1 MWRAPPVAIVVR
13 PSKSISQAKNHIY
26 FIDGWIYAKSMAR
39 GTTAHT
45 TARSLTERVYECV
58 RADILA
64 GRFSPGQRLRPTDLA
79 ALNGVSLNVVRE
91 ALNRL
96 AGERLVQASPQ
107 QGFSVVQVSASDLND
122 LTDVREMVETAA
134 LRRSIE
140 HGDLAWESALVAA
153 HHRLANTP
161 LTDED
166 PDQLSDEWMRAHNAF
181 HAATMCACGSP
192 RLVELAA
199 TLGESAAMYRY
210 YSQRYDH
217 GRRDIAGEHR
227 AIFEATI
234 ARDADLACRLHAEH
248 IQRTAEIV
256 TRALAESQVRSD
268 PASA

>member
-1 MWRAPPVAIVVR
+1 MPT
-13 PSKSISQAKNHIY
+13 S
-26 FIDGWIYAKSMAR
+26 
-39 GTTAHT
+39 T
-45 TARSLTERVYECV
+45 TARSLTERVYACL

-79 ALNGVSLNVVRE
+79 AVNGVSLNVVRE

-96 AGERLVQASPQ
+96 AGERLVHASPQ
-107 QGFSVVQVSASDLND
+107 QGFAVVQVSSADLDD
-122 LTDVREMVETAA
+122 LTDVRVLVETAA

-161 LTDED
+161 MTDDD
-166 PDQLSDEWMRAHNAF
+166 PDQLSDEWMHAHNAF

-192 RLVELAA
+192 RLVEIAA
-199 TLGESAAMYRY
+199 ALGESAAMYRY

-217 GRRDIAGEHR
+217 GKRDVAGEHR

-234 ARDADLACRLHAEH
+234 ARDTDLACRLHAEH

-256 TRALAESQVRSD
+256 TQALVDSQLRQN

>member
-1 MWRAPPVAIVVR
+1 M
-13 PSKSISQAKNHIY
+13 
-26 FIDGWIYAKSMAR
+26 
-39 GTTAHT
+39 TTST
-45 TARSLTERVYECV
+45 TARSLTERVYACL

-64 GRFSPGQRLRPTDLA
+64 GRFSPGERLRPTDLA
-79 ALNGVSLNVVRE
+79 AQNGVSLNVVRE

-96 AGERLVQASPQ
+96 AGERLVHASPQ
-107 QGFSVVQVSASDLND
+107 QGFAVVQISAADLED
-122 LTDVREMVETAA
+122 LTDVRVLVETAA

-153 HHRLANTP
+153 HYRLANTP
-161 LTDED
+161 MTDDD
-166 PDQLSDEWMRAHNAF
+166 PDQLSDAWMHAHNAF
-181 HAATMCACGSP
+181 HAATMSACGSP
-192 RLVELAA
+192 RLVEIAA

-210 YSQRYDH
+210 FSQRYDQ
-217 GRRDIAGEHR
+217 GRRDVAGEHR

-256 TRALAESQVRSD
+256 TRALAESQLRPN

>member
-1 MWRAPPVAIVVR
+1 M
-13 PSKSISQAKNHIY
+13 
-26 FIDGWIYAKSMAR
+26 
-39 GTTAHT
+39 TTRT
-45 TARSLTERVYECV
+45 TPRSLTERVYQCL

-79 ALNGVSLNVVRE
+79 AVNGVSLNVVRE

-107 QGFSVVQVSASDLND
+107 QGFAVVQLSAPDLDD
-122 LTDVREMVETAA
+122 LTDVRVLVETAA

-161 LTDED
+161 MTDAD
-166 PDQLSDEWMRAHNAF
+166 PDQLSDEWMHAHNAF

-192 RLVELAA
+192 RLVDIAA
-199 TLGESAAMYRY
+199 VLGESAAMYRY
-210 YSQRYDH
+210 FSQRYDH
-217 GRRDIAGEHR
+217 GKRDIAGEHR

-256 TRALAESQVRSD
+256 TQALTQSQPREN

>member
-1 MWRAPPVAIVVR
+1 MT
-13 PSKSISQAKNHIY
+13 
-26 FIDGWIYAKSMAR
+26 AR
-39 GTTAHT
+39 T
-45 TARSLTERVYECV
+45 TARSLTERVYECL

-79 ALNGVSLNVVRE
+79 AVSGVSLNVVRE

-107 QGFSVVQVSASDLND
+107 QGFAVVQVSAPDLDD
-122 LTDVREMVETAA
+122 LTDVRVLVETAA

-161 LTDED
+161 MTDDD
-166 PDQLSDEWMRAHNAF
+166 PDQLSDEWMHAHNAF
-181 HAATMCACGSP
+181 HAATMSACGSP
-192 RLVELAA
+192 RLVEIAA

-210 YSQRYDH
+210 FSQRYDH
-217 GRRDIAGEHR
+217 GKRDVAGEHR

-234 ARDADLACRLHAEH
+234 ARDVDLARRLHAEH

-256 TRALAESQVRSD
+256 TCALAESQLRQN

>member
-1 MWRAPPVAIVVR
+1 M
-13 PSKSISQAKNHIY
+13 
-26 FIDGWIYAKSMAR
+26 
-39 GTTAHT
+39 TTRT
-45 TARSLTERVYECV
+45 TPRSLTERVYQCL

-79 ALNGVSLNVVRE
+79 AVNGVSLNVVRE

-107 QGFSVVQVSASDLND
+107 QGFAVVQLSAPDLDD
-122 LTDVREMVETAA
+122 LTDVRVLVETAA

-161 LTDED
+161 MTDAD
-166 PDQLSDEWMRAHNAF
+166 PDQLSDEWMHAHNAF

-192 RLVELAA
+192 RLVDIAA
-199 TLGESAAMYRY
+199 VLGESAAMYRY
-210 YSQRYDH
+210 FSQRYDH
-217 GRRDIAGEHR
+217 GKRDVAGEHR

-256 TRALAESQVRSD
+256 TQALTQSQPRENPV
-268 PASA
+268 SA

>member
-1 MWRAPPVAIVVR
+1 MTR
-13 PSKSISQAKNHIY
+13 
-26 FIDGWIYAKSMAR
+26 
-39 GTTAHT
+39 HT
-45 TARSLTERVYECV
+45 TEPTAARSLTERVYECL

-96 AGERLVQASPQ
+96 AGQRLVQASPQ
-107 QGFSVVQVSASDLND
+107 QGFSVVQVSAPDLD
-122 LTDVREMVETAA
+122 GLTDVRVLVETAA

-161 LTDED
+161 MTDDD
-166 PDQLSDEWMRAHNAF
+166 PDQLSDGWMHAHNAF
-181 HAATMCACGSP
+181 HAATMSACGSP
-192 RLVELAA
+192 RLVEIAA

-210 YSQRYDH
+210 FSQRYDH
-217 GRRDIAGEHR
+217 GKRDVAGEHR

-256 TRALAESQVRSD
+256 TCALAESQLRQN
-268 PASA
+268 P

>member
-1 MWRAPPVAIVVR
+1 MT
-13 PSKSISQAKNHIY
+13 Q
-26 FIDGWIYAKSMAR
+26 
-39 GTTAHT
+39 GTTHPTA
-45 TARSLTERVYECV
+45 ARSLTERVYECL

-96 AGERLVQASPQ
+96 AGQRLVQASPQ
-107 QGFSVVQVSASDLND
+107 QGFSVVQVSASDLHD
-122 LTDVREMVETAA
+122 LTDVRVLVETAA

-140 HGDLAWESALVAA
+140 YGDLAWESALVAA

-161 LTDED
+161 MTEED

-192 RLVELAA
+192 RLIEMAA

-217 GRRDIAGEHR
+217 GRRDVAGEHR

-234 ARDADLACRLHAEH
+234 ARDADLACRLHADH
-248 IQRTAEIV
+248 IERTAEIV
-256 TRALAESQVRSD
+256 TRALADYQLRPN

>member
-1 MWRAPPVAIVVR
+1 MTLR
-13 PSKSISQAKNHIY
+13 
-26 FIDGWIYAKSMAR
+26 
-39 GTTAHT
+39 TTEPTA
-45 TARSLTERVYECV
+45 ARSLTERVYGCL

-96 AGERLVQASPQ
+96 AGQRLVQAAPQ
-107 QGFSVVQVSASDLND
+107 QGFSVVPVSASDLHD
-122 LTDVREMVETAA
+122 LTDVRVLVETAA

-161 LTDED
+161 MTEQD
-166 PDQLSDEWMRAHNAF
+166 PDQLSDDWMGAHNAF
-181 HAATMCACGSP
+181 HAATMCGCGSP
-192 RLVELAA
+192 RLIEMAA

-217 GRRDIAGEHR
+217 GRRDVACEHR

-248 IQRTAEIV
+248 IERTAEIV
-256 TRALAESQVRSD
+256 TRALAESQPWPN

>member
-1 MWRAPPVAIVVR
+1 MTPR
-13 PSKSISQAKNHIY
+13 
-26 FIDGWIYAKSMAR
+26 
-39 GTTAHT
+39 TTEPTA
-45 TARSLTERVYECV
+45 ARSLTERVYECL

-96 AGERLVQASPQ
+96 AGQRLVQASPQ
-107 QGFSVVQVSASDLND
+107 QGFSVVQVSASDLHD
-122 LTDVREMVETAA
+122 LTDVRVLVETAA

-161 LTDED
+161 MTDED
-166 PDQLSDEWMRAHNAF
+166 PDQLSDDWMRAHNAF

-192 RLVELAA
+192 RLIEMAA

-217 GRRDIAGEHR
+217 GRRDVAGEHR

-234 ARDADLACRLHAEH
+234 ARDADLAGRLHAEH

-256 TRALAESQVRSD
+256 TRALAEPQLGSNT
-268 PASA
+268 AST

>member
-1 MWRAPPVAIVVR
+1 MT
-13 PSKSISQAKNHIY
+13 
-26 FIDGWIYAKSMAR
+26 AR
-39 GTTAHT
+39 T
-45 TARSLTERVYECV
+45 TARSLTERVYECL

-79 ALNGVSLNVVRE
+79 AVNGVSLNVVRE

-107 QGFSVVQVSASDLND
+107 QGFAVVQISAPDLDD
-122 LTDVREMVETAA
+122 LTDVRVLVETAA

-161 LTDED
+161 MTDDD
-166 PDQLSDEWMRAHNAF
+166 PDQLSDEWMYAHNAF
-181 HAATMCACGSP
+181 HAATMSACGSP
-192 RLVELAA
+192 RLVEIAA

-210 YSQRYDH
+210 FSQRYDH
-217 GRRDIAGEHR
+217 GKRDVAGEHR

-256 TRALAESQVRSD
+256 TRALTESQLPQN

>member
-1 MWRAPPVAIVVR
+1 MI
-13 PSKSISQAKNHIY
+13 
-26 FIDGWIYAKSMAR
+26 AR
-39 GTTAHT
+39 T
-45 TARSLTERVYECV
+45 TARSLTERVYGCL

-64 GRFSPGQRLRPTDLA
+64 GRFPPGQRLRPSDLA
-79 ALNGVSLNVVRE
+79 AVNSVSLNVVRE

-107 QGFSVVQVSASDLND
+107 QGFAVVQVSAPDLND
-122 LTDVREMVETAA
+122 LTDVRVLVETAA

-140 HGDLAWESALVAA
+140 QGDLAWESALVAA
-153 HHRLANTP
+153 HYRLANTP
-161 LTDED
+161 MTDD
-166 PDQLSDEWMRAHNAF
+166 DADQLSDEWMHAHNAF

-192 RLVELAA
+192 RLVEIAA

-210 YSQRYDH
+210 FSQRYDR
-217 GRRDIAGEHR
+217 GRRDVAGEHR

-248 IQRTAEIV
+248 IQRTAQIA
-256 TRALAESQVRSD
+256 TQALAESELRQN

>member
-1 MWRAPPVAIVVR
+1 MT
-13 PSKSISQAKNHIY
+13 PSATQP
-26 FIDGWIYAKSMAR
+26 
-39 GTTAHT
+39 TA
-45 TARSLTERVYECV
+45 ARSLTERVYQCL

-96 AGERLVQASPQ
+96 AGQRLVQASPQ
-107 QGFSVVQVSASDLND
+107 QGFSVVQVSASDLHD
-122 LTDVREMVETAA
+122 LTDVRVLVETAA

-140 HGDLAWESALVAA
+140 HGDLAWESTLVAA

-161 LTDED
+161 FTEQD
-166 PDQLSDEWMRAHNAF
+166 PDQLSDEWMGAHNAF
-181 HAATMCACGSP
+181 HAATMGACGSP
-192 RLVELAA
+192 RLIEMAA

-217 GRRDIAGEHR
+217 GRRDVAGEHR

-248 IQRTAEIV
+248 IERTAEIV
-256 TRALAESQVRSD
+256 TRSLAESHLRPS
-268 PASA
+268 PACA